1 MTRYHAL
8 GIGGCLLIMAV
19 IVGLGPYSSPAMFLP
34 DQGASWYYW
43 KLPEP
48 DFFTRFVAWSF
59 YGLHQASMWWLIASA
74 QRQRPGYTQGL
85 HRINRWALAINALFV
100 ALHIFQTR
108 WTYDG
113 LAQDVS
119 VWSSQF
125 SVIFMLV
132 FILIME
138 NKRRGLLFGKK
149 VGWFEEPGRFL
160 RRYHGYYFSWAIIYT
175 FWFHPI
181 EDNMGH
187 LLGTFYTLMILLQ
200 GSLFFTRFHTNRWW
214 TLLLEVFV
222 LLHGAVVA
230 YMTQDSGVWR
240 MFLFGFFGL
249 LVVTQMH
256 GVGLSRAARW
266 LVVALY
272 FVTILVS
279 YWGSPEKI
287 PEVLN
292 IPAAELGLA
301 FLCAGLILWFLR
313 TSAGRKLQPPD

>member
-1 MTRYHAL
+1 
-8 GIGGCLLIMAV
+8 
-19 IVGLGPYSSPAMFLP
+19 
-34 DQGASWYYW
+34 
-43 KLPEP
+43 
-48 DFFTRFVAWSF
+48 
-59 YGLHQASMWWLIASA
+59 MWWLIASA
-74 QRQRPGYTQGL
+74 QRQRPGYTRGL
-85 HRINRWALAINALFV
+85 HRINRWALGVNALFV
-100 ALHIFQTR
+100 ALHIAQTK

-113 LAQDVS
+113 LGQDMS

-138 NKRRGLLFGKK
+138 TQRRGLLFGHKI
-149 VGWFEEPGRFL
+149 GWFAEPGRFL

-200 GSLFFTRFHTNRWW
+200 GSLFFTRFHTNRRW

-230 YMTQDSGVWR
+230 YLTQEAGVWR

-249 LVVTQMH
+249 LVITQMH
-256 GVGLSRAARW
+256 GVGLGIASRAA
-266 LVVALY
+266 VVLAY
-272 FVTILVS
+272 FLGILFF
-279 YWGSPEKI
+279 YWGSPEKLI
-287 PEVLN
+287 EVLN
-292 IPAAELGLA
+292 IPAAEIGLA
-301 FLCAGLILWFLR
+301 FVCAALLLWLLR
-313 TSAGRKLQPPD
+313 SNIGRKLQPPD